1 MHDNTA
7 TRTTERRRRPKYS
20 APTPEDDQILREGYD
35 RATKHKAIQAVM
47 SRHPDWTRDFVW
59 KMARTLGLAKKTLQ
73 RPWSEEQTRQLMD
86 MAGCDRVETIS
97 RVLMRSPKAIRR
109 KLQRLMGRECALVTE
124 AHSKQWV
131 RQTLHTG
138 LHRVNRLIEQ
148 GLLKLKNPAIKRASL
163 EKFIEKLASTLGLQ
177 ISADNRRRVLATRSA
192 QSQIDI
198 ARELGVSVD
207 EVKRWVSMNLL
218 EPVDTHITALS
229 FEKYCRTHPDDLR
242 QELMTPEERDWF
254 RTQLNV
260 RMTMGGMSD
269 NPRIRHLLIVRRCE
283 VCLATIRGNAFFKH
297 IKRCRQ
303 VNGSQPRVHVS
314 RERFHSEKAG

>member
-1 MHDNTA
+1 VG
-7 TRTTERRRRPKYS
+7 RPPKYS
-20 APTPEDDQILREGYD
+20 APTPEDDRILREGYE
-35 RATKHKAIQAVM
+35 RSSKHKAIQAVM
-47 SRHPDWTRDFVW
+47 RRHPDWTRDFVW
-59 KMARTLGLAKKTLQ
+59 KMARTLGLAKKTPQ
-73 RPWSEEQTRQLMD
+73 RPWSEEETGLLMD

-97 RVLMRSPKAIRR
+97 RVLTRSPKAIRR

-131 RQTLHTG
+131 RQTLHVG
-138 LHRVNRLIEQ
+138 CYHLNRLIDQ

-163 EKFIEKLASTLGLQ
+163 EKFIDTLASTLGLQ
-177 ISADNRRRVLATRSA
+177 ISADNRRCLLATRSA
-192 QSQIDI
+192 QSQMDI
-198 ARELGVSVD
+198 ARELGVNIND
-207 EVKRWVSMNLL
+207 IKRWVSMNLL
-218 EPVDTHITALS
+218 EPVDAHITALS

-242 QELMTPEERDWF
+242 QELMTPAERDWF
-254 RTQLNV
+254 RTELNV
-260 RMTMGGMSD
+260 RMTMGGMSN

-297 IKRCRQ
+297 LKRCRQ